1 MYPLFDFFLDELSL
15 SLSPKAMAELKDQIE
30 KERLKLRMDKT
41 MVIGERNQTQ
51 AELAKK
57 EKELKKAQYV
67 QCTCI

>member
-1 MYPLFDFFLDELSL
+1 
-15 SLSPKAMAELKDQIE
+15 MAELKDQIE
-30 KERLKLRMDKT
+30 KERLKLRMDKN

-67 QCTCI
+67 RG